1 MRAAV
6 RGAEHIVTG
15 HDFDDGEAY
24 ERFMGRWSREIG
36 KAFLTWL
43 QPSQGAHWLD
53 VGCGTGI
60 FTGLVSDMCAPAS
73 VIAIDPSKSQIAF
86 ARNQVAS
93 TKTEFRLADAQNLPF
108 PDKSFDIVASALVVN
123 FVADK
128 ARAMSE
134 MRRVARSGG
143 LIAACVWNFAAE
155 LSPSGPLR
163 RAMRRIGIEAP
174 AIPGTEASSPAALAY
189 LLEKAGLKG
198 LHTDSIEVTV
208 SFPDFDDFWHSQTP
222 SYSPMTSVIAA
233 MSLKDRLRLMEV
245 VRDDLAPS
253 CDGVGY
259 SSWAIAVKG
268 YCPN

>member
-1 MRAAV
+1 
-6 RGAEHIVTG
+6 VTG
-15 HDFDDGEAY
+15 HGFDDGEAY
-24 ERFMGRWSREIG
+24 EQFMGRWSREIG

-43 QPSQGAHWLD
+43 QPPEGAHWLD

-60 FTGLVSDMCAPAS
+60 FTELISDTCAPAS
-73 VIAIDPSKSQIAF
+73 VIAIDPSESQIAR
-86 ARNQVAS
+86 ARTQVTR
-93 TKTEFRLADAQNLPF
+93 TKTEFRLADAQDLPF

-123 FVADK
+123 FVPNK

-134 MRRVARSGG
+134 MRRVVRPGG

-174 AIPGTEASSPAALAY
+174 PIPGTDTSSPAVLAD

-198 LHTDSIEVTV
+198 LNTDSIEVAV
-208 SFPDFDDFWHSQTP
+208 SFRDFDDFWHSQTP
-222 SYSPMTSVIAA
+222 HYAPTTSVIAA
-233 MSLKDRLRLMEV
+233 MSLRDRLRLMEAA
-245 VRDDLAPS
+245 RDYLQPL

-259 SSWAIAVKG
+259 SAWAIAVKG
-268 YCPN
+268 YCPT

>member
-1 MRAAV
+1 M
-6 RGAEHIVTG
+6 TG
-15 HDFDDGEAY
+15 HNFDDGEAY

-43 QPSQGAHWLD
+43 QPPEGARWLD

-60 FTGLVSDMCAPAS
+60 FTELISDTCAPAS
-73 VIAIDPSKSQIAF
+73 VIAIDPSESQIAR
-86 ARNQVAS
+86 ARTQVTR
-93 TKTEFRLADAQNLPF
+93 TKTEFHLADAQDLPF
-108 PDKSFDIVASALVVN
+108 PDESFDIVASALVMN
-123 FVADK
+123 FVPNK

-134 MRRVARSGG
+134 MRRVVRPGG

-174 AIPGTEASSPAALAY
+174 PIPGTDTSSLAVLAD

-198 LHTDSIEVTV
+198 LNTDSIEVAV
-208 SFPDFDDFWHSQTP
+208 SFRDFDDFWHSQTP
-222 SYSPMTSVIAA
+222 HYAPTTRAIAA
-233 MSLKDRLRLMEV
+233 MSSRDRLRLMEA
-245 VRDDLAPS
+245 VRDHLQPM

-259 SSWAIAVKG
+259 SAWAIAVKG
-268 YCPN
+268 YRPT